1 MTLTIQ
7 PETRL
12 SVILSAHPELEQRL
26 MTALPPMAAVRSETM
41 RRSLLEGTTLEQ
53 AARLA
58 GLPVAEFVA
67 TVREWAGVEHH
78 HEDAACGPG
87 GHVPLPPTPRPEW
100 AASFTPQF
108 RIDADEMLATG
119 VHPAAKVKQCASA
132 LAPGQM
138 VVLTS
143 SFCPSPLIQMMRA
156 AGFETW
162 TAETAPNRWESC
174 FCRKQD
180 TVGLTNS

>member
-1 MTLTIQ
+1 MTTSIQ
-7 PETRL
+7 PDTRL
-12 SVILSAHPELEQRL
+12 SVILEAYPELERRL
-26 MTALPPMAAVRSETM
+26 MTALPPLAAVRSEVM
-41 RRSLLEGTTLEQ
+41 RRSLLEGTTLER

-67 TVREWAGVEHH
+67 TVRAWAGVDPE
-78 HEDAACGPG
+78 EAACGHG
-87 GHVPLPPTPRPEW
+87 GHTPLPPSPRPRW
-100 AASFTPQF
+100 AAEFTPQF

-138 VVLTS
+138 VVLAA

-156 AGFETW
+156 SGFEAW
-162 TAETAPNRWESC
+162 TGETSSGRWESC

-180 TVGLTNS
+180 AEGLTNS

>member
-1 MTLTIQ
+1 MSIRIQ

-12 SVILSAHPELEQRL
+12 SVVLDAHPELAPRL
-26 MTALPPMAAVRSETM
+26 MTALPALAGASSEAM

-58 GLPVAEFVA
+58 GLPAPEFVA
-67 TVREWAGVEHH
+67 TIRAWAGE
-78 HEDAACGPG
+78 EEEEAACGHG

-100 AASFTPQF
+100 AARFAPRF

-119 VHPAAKVKQCASA
+119 VHPAGKVKQCAA
-132 LAPGQM
+132 MLGGGEM

-143 SFCPSPLIQMMRA
+143 SFCPSPLIQMMRHS
-156 AGFETW
+156 GFEAW
-162 TAETAPNRWESC
+162 TGETSPGRWESC
-174 FCRKQD
+174 FCRKEDSQ
-180 TVGLTNS
+180 GPKGS